1 MGVVYGPLMCYRLP
15 YVNLHITM
23 ASSSPHPSLYTKPS
37 VDLWTKW
44 LGPLIDWQ
52 NFAVFLPKIELSDIK
67 KIEEDTTGVDNR
79 KRALWSKWSAV
90 YPNGTWNDVI
100 KALKTIRENALA
112 AEIEREL
119 SKEKGKGIDYR
130 YSILRWYHQQC
141 KIFRGCI
148 FHNFHQIVLS

>member
-1 MGVVYGPLMCYRLP
+1 
-15 YVNLHITM
+15 M
-23 ASSSPHPSLYTKPS
+23 ASSSSPPSLYPKPS

-44 LGPLIDWQ
+44 LEPLVNWQ
-52 NFAVFLPKIELSDIK
+52 MFAVFLPGIKETDIK

-79 KRALWSKWSAV
+79 KRALWSKWSAA
-90 YPNGTWNDVI
+90 YPNGTWEDVI
-100 KALKTIRENALA
+100 EALETIRENALA
-112 AEIEREL
+112 AEIKREL

-148 FHNFHQIVLS
+148 FHKFHQIVLS